1 MSQVTTSC
9 MVQTQLTPRTRPLAI
24 VASLAAFV
32 ALAVQTQS
40 ARASEG
46 EVVTHL
52 ALFEINSDGVHDDL
66 ARQLSDALRKEVLA
80 TPGHQLSDAR
90 VSLEQLSLVH
100 DCDTAELSCLGKI
113 ARQLGVGGFIFGQL
127 QNEGSGAYAEVRLF
141 DSSTQTIRRV
151 ARAMFAQRGAP
162 EGDVTRKAHGLVA
175 QLLGP
180 EQAPPT
186 EAPSTGPLP
195 EVTAPT
201 PAETA
206 AEADGSNGV
215 STNAVAGYALLGGA
229 ALSVGLSVFAFVEID
244 HAQSNDNF
252 DRYRRAVG
260 KTNPMVKDVCD
271 EAASDR
277 KHGLD
282 AHSFSEVKSQCSTGR
297 TFEVLQ
303 FVFLGAAAVSGGL
316 SAYLLLSDDSGERK
330 PNALLDALPI
340 HPVVRRNAAELR
352 ARIRF

>member
-1 MSQVTTSC
+1 MSQVITSC
-9 MVQTQLTPRTRPLAI
+9 MAETQPTNRTRPVAI
-24 VASLAAFV
+24 VAALAAF
-32 ALAVQTQS
+32 ALAALAQP

-66 ARQLSDALRKEVLA
+66 ARQLSDALRRKVLA
-80 TPGHQLSDAR
+80 MPGHQLSDAR

-100 DCDTAELSCLGKI
+100 DCDTAELPCLGKI
-113 ARQLGVGGFIFGQL
+113 ARQLGVGGFIFGHMQS
-127 QNEGSGAYAEVRLF
+127 ERSGAYAEVRLF
-141 DSSTQTIRRV
+141 DAGSQTIKRV
-151 ARAMFAQRGAP
+151 SRAMFAQREASGS
-162 EGDVTRKAHGLVA
+162 DVSRKAEILVS

-180 EQAPPT
+180 EQAPSSDT
-186 EAPSTGPLP
+186 PSARPLL

-201 PAETA
+201 SAETA
-206 AEADGSNGV
+206 TEAEASSGV
-215 STNAVAGYALLGGA
+215 STQEVAGYALLGGA
-229 ALSVGLSVFAFVEID
+229 ALSVGLSVYAFVEID
-244 HAQSNDNF
+244 RAQSNENF
-252 DRYRRAVG
+252 DRYRKAVG
-260 KTNPMVKDVCD
+260 KADPMVKDVCD

-282 AHSFSEVKSQCSTGR
+282 PRSFSEVKDECSAGR

-316 SAYLLLSDDSGERK
+316 SAYLLLSEDGERK
-330 PNALLDALPI
+330 PSALLDAMPF

-352 ARIRF
+352 AKFRF